1 MLFEK
6 IAVLA
11 QDEQV
16 QPELY
21 VAVQGDSIAYV
32 GRERPK
38 GDFGRRYDGRG
49 KLLMPGLVNAHSH
62 APMTLLR
69 GYAEGL
75 ALQAWLNERVFPFEA
90 RLTGQDVYFGSLL
103 AYAEM
108 LRFGVTASADMY
120 FFGQDMAKAV
130 LDSGMRANICLS
142 VTCFDDRAFEELP
155 VYEETLR
162 LLESS
167 QGAGNGRLRVDA
179 CLHAEYS
186 STPKVVAGVADFAR
200 RMGLRV
206 HVHLSETRQEHEAC
220 KARWG
225 LTPAAYLERQ
235 GLLENPGIAA
245 HCVHCE
251 EGDRQILAKHGVSAA
266 CNPVSNLKLASG
278 ILDAPAML
286 RAGVNLCLGTD
297 GAASNN
303 NLNLFEE
310 MKDLALLSKGLL
322 GDPCAVSAQQALRAA
337 TRGGALALGREDCG
351 LIKAGLKADL
361 VVLDAE
367 KPWWSPRFGGPAQL
381 CFGAQGSDVVLTM
394 VDGRVLY
401 EDGRWLTIDVEEA
414 RDQVQRRAERIA
426 AELGA

>member
-1 MLFEK
+1 M
-6 IAVLA
+6 
-11 QDEQV
+11 
-16 QPELY
+16 
-21 VAVQGDSIAYV
+21 AVQGDSIAYV

-75 ALQAWLNERVFPFEA
+75 SLQAWLNERVFPFEA

-206 HVHLSETRQEHEAC
+206 HVHLSETKQEHEAC
-220 KARWG
+220 KARWS

-235 GLLENPGIAA
+235 GLLEKPPGIAA

-286 RAGVNLCLGTD
+286 RSGVNLCLGTD
-297 GAASNN
+297 GR
-303 NLNLFEE
+303 
-310 MKDLALLSKGLL
+310 G
-322 GDPCAVSAQQALRAA
+322 QQQQPEPL
-337 TRGGALALGREDCG
+337 
-351 LIKAGLKADL
+351 
-361 VVLDAE
+361 
-367 KPWWSPRFGGPAQL
+367 
-381 CFGAQGSDVVLTM
+381 
-394 VDGRVLY
+394 
-401 EDGRWLTIDVEEA
+401 
-414 RDQVQRRAERIA
+414 
-426 AELGA
+426 